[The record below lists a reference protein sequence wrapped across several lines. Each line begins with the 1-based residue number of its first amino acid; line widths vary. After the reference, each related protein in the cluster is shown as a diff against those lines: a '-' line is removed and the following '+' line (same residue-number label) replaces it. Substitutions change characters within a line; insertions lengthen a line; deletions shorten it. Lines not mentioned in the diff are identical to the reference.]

1 MRTDDRCLY
10 VSPGNRAALNNI
22 VADRNSPRKTVWR
35 AEIVLATADG
45 LGTNAIMRRTG
56 KSKPCV
62 WRWQE
67 RYMAAGVA
75 GLLRDK
81 TRPGRKPPL
90 PAETK
95 LAVITKTATEKPENA
110 THWSAR
116 TMAKA
121 VGISRTAVQKI
132 WKGAG
137 LKPHLVRTFKI
148 SNDPKFAEKVVDVV
162 GLYMNPPERA
172 LVLCVDEK
180 SQIQAL
186 DRTQPGLPMKKGRAG
201 TMTHDYKRNG
211 TTTLFAALNVKTGEV
226 IGECLPRHRAKEF
239 LAFLKKIDA
248 AVPKHLDVHLVCDN
262 YSTHKTAAVNRWLKR
277 KKRFTMH
284 FIPTSS
290 SWLNLVERF
299 FAMITEDKI
308 RRGVFKSVADLQAA
322 IIDYLS
328 KHNAAPKPFTWTKS
342 ADVILQKVDRA
353 RAVLNTVKNGNQALV
368 SEVSLSFAKFVRV
381 LGKWWRTSRTGH

>member
-1 MRTDDRCLY
+1 MGINMRRDDICLY
-10 VSPGNRAALNNI
+10 LSAADRAKLEAIVSG
-22 VADRNSPRKTVWR
+22 RNSPRKCCWR

-67 RYMAAGVA
+67 RYLEEGVP
-75 GLLRDK
+75 GLLHDK
-81 TRPGRKPPL
+81 TRPSRIAPL
-90 PAETK
+90 SAEK
-95 LAVITKTATEKPENA
+95 RLAIIDKTATEKPANA

-116 TMAKA
+116 KMAKA
-121 VGISRTAVQKI
+121 VGVSHRSVQRV
-132 WKGAG
+132 WNGAG
-137 LKPHLVRTFKI
+137 LKPHLMRTFKL

-186 DRTQPGLPMKKGRAG
+186 DRTQPGLPIKKGRAQ

-211 TTTLFAALNVKTGEV
+211 TTTLFAALNVKTGQV
-226 IGECLPRHRAKEF
+226 IGECVPRHRAKEF
-239 LAFLKKIDA
+239 ISFLKKIDT
-248 AVPKHLDVHLVCDN
+248 AVDRALDLHLVVDN
-262 YSTHKTAAVNRWLKR
+262 YSTHKTKQVQNWLKR
-277 KKRFTMH
+277 HKRFHLH

-299 FAMITEDKI
+299 FALITEDAI
-308 RRGVFKSVADLQAA
+308 RRGVFKSVAELEAA
-322 IIDYLS
+322 IAAYLA
-328 KHNAAPKPFTWTKS
+328 KHNATSKPFVWTKS
-342 ADVILQKVDRA
+342 ADVILRKVERA
-353 RAVLNTVKNGNQALV
+353 RATLTAVKNGNQALE
-368 SEVSLSFAKFVRV
+368 SE
-381 LGKWWRTSRTGH
+381 H